1 MKFIIAVALL
11 LSFSSN
17 NLSAQDIDSSELDLH
32 LNLAAGDSYLY
43 SVSVDQKM
51 VQEIIGE
58 QLEMNQ
64 KLNTDYK
71 YTVES
76 NDGESIKIKAS
87 CERMQLTVDYPG
99 DQIEYDSELK
109 GSDSR
114 FSGLDN
120 LIGKPFYLF
129 LDNKGNIYKTEG
141 FKELGAGLKAN
152 EVVKQIFTDSAL
164 INSLNMDIYPDS
176 PVSIGTSWNK
186 IAHIDLMNVKLQNNL
201 SYTLE
206 GTSEDI
212 AWVNVNGDITG
223 MADNSDF
230 KMDLKGSQTGTI
242 ETDLKSGL
250 ISSGNIQT
258 EIEANIQSLDLVSP
272 MKLSSETT
280 ITSRKL

>member
-1 MKFIIAVALL
+1 MKFVIAVVLL
-11 LSFSSN
+11 LSLSFN
-17 NLSAQDIDSSELDLH
+17 NLSAQDTESPKLDLH
-32 LNLAAGDSYLY
+32 LNLVAGDSYLY

-51 VQEIIGE
+51 IQEIIGE

-71 YTVES
+71 YTIES

-99 DQIEYDSELK
+99 DQIEYNSELK

-129 LDNKGNIYKTEG
+129 LDNKGNIHKTEG
-141 FKELGAGLKAN
+141 FKELGAELKSN
-152 EVVKQIFTDSAL
+152 EFVRQLFTDSAL
-164 INSLNMDIYPDS
+164 INSLNMDIYPAS
-176 PVSIGTSWNK
+176 PVSVGTSWNK
-186 IAHIDLMNVKLQNNL
+186 LAYIDLMNVKLQNNL

-223 MADNSDF
+223 MADNSDL

-258 EIEANIQSLDLVSP
+258 EIEASIQSLDLVSP
-272 MKLSSETT
+272 MKLSSETK
-280 ITSRKL
+280 ISSRKL

>member
-17 NLSAQDIDSSELDLH
+17 NLSAQDIDSPTLDLH
-32 LNLAAGDSYLY
+32 LNLLPGDSYLY

-64 KLNTDYK
+64 KLSTDYK

-87 CERMQLTVDYPG
+87 FERMQLTVDYPG

-129 LDNKGNIYKTEG
+129 LDTRGNIYKTEG
-141 FKELGAGLKAN
+141 FKELGDGIKSN
-152 EVVKQIFTDSAL
+152 EFVKQIFTDSAL
-164 INSLNMDIYPDS
+164 INSLNMDIYPAA
-176 PVSIGTSWNK
+176 PVSIGASWNK
-186 IAHIDLMNVKLQNNL
+186 VAHIDLMNVKLQNNL
-201 SYTLE
+201 NYTLE
-206 GTSEDI
+206 GTSEDL
-212 AWVNVNGDITG
+212 AWINVDGDISG
-223 MADNSDF
+223 LANSSDL
-230 KMDLKGSQTGTI
+230 KLDLKGTQSGTI

-250 ISSGNIQT
+250 ISDGNIQM
-258 EIEANIQSLDLVSP
+258 EIEASLQSLDLISP
-272 MKLSSETT
+272 MKLTSETK
-280 ITSRKL
+280 ISSRKL

>member
-1 MKFIIAVALL
+1 MKFVIVVALL

-17 NLSAQDIDSSELDLH
+17 NLSAQDIDSPKLDLH
-32 LNLAAGDSYLY
+32 LNLTPGDSYLY
-43 SVSVDQKM
+43 SVSINQKM

-87 CERMQLTVDYPG
+87 CEKMQLTVDYPG

-129 LDNKGNIYKTEG
+129 LDTKGNIYKTEG
-141 FKELGAGLKAN
+141 FKELGDGLKSN
-152 EVVKQIFTDSAL
+152 EFVKQLFTDSAL
-164 INSLNMDIYPDS
+164 INSLNMNIYPTE
-176 PVSIGTSWNK
+176 PISIGTSWNK
-186 IAHIDLMNVKLQNNL
+186 LAYIDLMNVKLQNNL

-206 GTSEDI
+206 GTSEDL
-212 AWVNVNGDITG
+212 AWINVNGDITG
-223 MADNSDF
+223 LANNSDL
-230 KMDLKGSQTGTI
+230 KLDLKGTQTGTI

-250 ISSGNIQT
+250 ISNGNIQM

-272 MKLSSETT
+272 MKLSSETN
-280 ITSRKL
+280 ISSRKL